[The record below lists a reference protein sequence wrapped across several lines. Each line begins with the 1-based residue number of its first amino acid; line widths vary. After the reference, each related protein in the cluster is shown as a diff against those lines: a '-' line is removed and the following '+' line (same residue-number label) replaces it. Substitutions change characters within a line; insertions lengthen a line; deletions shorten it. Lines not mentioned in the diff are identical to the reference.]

1 MNSEVRLKDLDSGEL
16 KAYTPVFSSQTRTE
30 NSATVLAARYS
41 NAGKQV
47 GDVIDGLDG
56 WKLSK

>member
-1 MNSEVRLKDLDSGEL
+1 MKDLDSGEL
-16 KAYTPVFSSQTRTE
+16 KAYTPVFSSQARTE

-41 NAGKQV
+41 NAGIQV
-47 GDVIDGLDG
+47 GDVIEGLDG